1 VLLLVVRQGL
11 GASLLGLVI
20 GLAGALAGGRLLA
33 AFLYGVSPSDEGTFA
48 VVTLGLLL
56 VVVLACLI
64 PAGRATR
71 VDPIQSLRAE

>member
-1 VLLLVVRQGL
+1 MLVVRQGV

-20 GLAGALAGGRLLA
+20 GLGGALAGGRLLA
-33 AFLYGVSPSDEGTFA
+33 TFLYGVSPADAGTFA
-48 VVTLGLLL
+48 AVTLGLLL

-71 VDPIQSLRAE
+71 VDPIQSLHAD